1 MKGSV
6 VMRPQSRNMPEQE
19 HSIKVRSNE
28 LFYEETV
35 VPTRTTRPFVEYLR
49 ETPAKPMAGWLQLIF
64 AIVGVIVG
72 ALFLVALWRVS
83 HPHLSKK
90 PGIRPTTAST
100 AMADAQ
106 RSHQTG

>member
-1 MKGSV
+1 
-6 VMRPQSRNMPEQE
+6 MRPQSRNMPEQE

-49 ETPAKPMAGWLQLIF
+49 ETPAKPMAAWLQAVF

-72 ALFLVALWRVS
+72 VLFLVALWRVS
-83 HPHLSKK
+83 HPHPSKK
-90 PGIRPTTAST
+90 PAIRPKTAST
-100 AMADAQ
+100 AMADVGH
-106 RSHQTG
+106 SSGTG

>member
-1 MKGSV
+1 
-6 VMRPQSRNMPEQE
+6 MRPQSRNMPEQE

-49 ETPAKPMAGWLQLIF
+49 ETPAKPMAAWLQAVF

-72 ALFLVALWRVS
+72 VLFLIALWRVS
-83 HPHLSKK
+83 HPHPSKK
-90 PGIRPTTAST
+90 PAIRPKTVST
-100 AMADAQ
+100 VMADVGH
-106 RSHQTG
+106 SSGTG